1 MIYHFKLSMY
11 FIKSPAFYHAF
22 LIITSY
28 DFMKQNHF
36 WFYHHFCNEICTH
49 ISNQNIY
56 SNKRFAIL

>member
-28 DFMKQNHF
+28 DFMKQINF
-36 WFYHHFCNEICTH
+36 
-49 ISNQNIY
+49 
-56 SNKRFAIL
+56 